1 MDAFLL
7 LFSVYT
13 DYSALDRKKQ
23 YSFQKPLQFPSTC
36 DRTSQ
41 SMMNLLG
48 FIIEF
53 AQTYV
58 LPGEREREEIE
69 DDEEEGGMDYQTAKP

>member
-1 MDAFLL
+1 
-7 LFSVYT
+7 
-13 DYSALDRKKQ
+13 
-23 YSFQKPLQFPSTC
+23 
-36 DRTSQ
+36 
-41 SMMNLLG
+41 MNLLG